1 MTRILV
7 IALVLLLAGCGPQIP
22 SSAQK
27 PMLRGWVL
35 ATGKSML
42 PTFPEAA
49 FVEIE
54 IGSRFEDLKVGDTVI
69 FWDYTR
75 GAGMTHHRLVA
86 KQGDAFIAQGDNKQT
101 NVVVD
106 KPWVTRDNFVARGTG
121 RWAILLMP
129 PVESLPVPALPPPPQ
144 PSKRA

>member
-1 MTRILV
+1 MIRILT
-7 IALVLLLAGCGPQIP
+7 IAIVLLLAGCGPQIP
-22 SSAQK
+22 TSAQK
-27 PMLRGWVL
+27 PMLTGWVL
-35 ATGKSML
+35 AQGKSML

-86 KQGDAFIAQGDNKQT
+86 KQGDAFIAQGDNKET
-101 NVVVD
+101 NAVVD

-121 RWAILLMP
+121 RWAILLVPPYAMP
-129 PVESLPVPALPPPPQ
+129 PPAAPQ
-144 PSKRA
+144 PPKDKRA